1 MKVDRPE
8 LLMRENWGPK
18 SKLAQRMLLLVVLA
32 TCLPIFA
39 QQSSTTHDTPG
50 ASSSKEYVG
59 NEPCASCHAE
69 IYKSYANTAM
79 AHASGPAIK
88 ELIPGDFTH
97 ALSGVHYRVYADAK
111 GAWLSFE
118 RPGDPAVNGKR
129 QLLYFIGSGH
139 RGRTY
144 LFSVD
149 GFAFESP
156 INWYAQ
162 KRVWDMAPAYQ
173 SAREIP
179 MTLPA
184 LPACLACHTSNMKAP
199 APGTENKYSLPL
211 FARAGITCERCHGPG
226 AAHTTSKGGAIINPS
241 KLAPA
246 RRDDVCMQCHLEGNV
261 AIEQPGKHLYEFQ
274 PGDNLSDFTH
284 YFVFADDGSRSLRAL
299 SQTEALAQSVCKR
312 KSGNAMS
319 CTSCHDPHATPAAE
333 EKVSYY
339 RNKCLACH
347 GAALGANHHADK
359 PDCKQCHMPAV
370 ASEDVAHTQATDH
383 RILRLPAMPLQNLT
397 SQAAPRLI
405 RFPAASGAEN
415 TRDLALAWASLAEGG
430 ITSAVAEAETRLRR
444 AVKEKLD
451 DPALLTALG
460 FIEQKKGKVA
470 EARRDYQHALE
481 IDPLANE
488 AAGNLGVIEAQEGH
502 MERAVFLWQQAF
514 ERVPGKSAVGM
525 NLAQIYCSSAQ
536 FDQARAYTRRV
547 LQFNPDLPEAKALMR
562 SLSADPPKCTTR

>member
-1 MKVDRPE
+1 
-8 LLMRENWGPK
+8 MRENRIPN
-18 SKLAQRMLLLVVLA
+18 STLAQRMLLLVVLA
-32 TCLPIFA
+32 VYLPIFA
-39 QQSSTTHDTPG
+39 QQSSSTHDMP
-50 ASSSKEYVG
+50 ASSSPNEYVG

-69 IYKSYANTAM
+69 IYMSYAKTAM
-79 AHASGPAIK
+79 AHASGPAIQ
-88 ELIPGDFTH
+88 ELLPGDFTH
-97 ALSGVHYRVYADAK
+97 APSRVHYRVYADGE

-184 LPACLACHTSNMKAP
+184 VSACLACHTSNMKAP
-199 APGTENKYSLPL
+199 EPGTENRYTLPL
-211 FARAGITCERCHGPG
+211 FAHAGITCERCHGPG
-226 AAHTTSKGGAIINPS
+226 AAHSTSKGAIINPS
-241 KLAPA
+241 KLSPA

-299 SQTEALAQSVCKR
+299 SQSEALAQSMCKR
-312 KSGNAMS
+312 KSGDAMS

-347 GAALGANHHADK
+347 GAALGAKHHADK
-359 PDCKQCHMPAV
+359 PDCRQCHMPAV

-383 RILRLPAMPLQNLT
+383 RILRLPAMPLQNLGST
-397 SQAAPRLI
+397 APPRLV
-405 RFPAASGAEN
+405 RFPAVSGVDD

-430 ITSAVAEAETRLRR
+430 MTSAVAEAESRLRK
-444 AVKEKLD
+444 AVKEKPD

-460 FIEQKKGKVA
+460 FIEQKRGKLA

-502 MERAVFLWQQAF
+502 MERAVSLWQQVF
-514 ERVPGKSAVGM
+514 VRVPGKSAVGM
-525 NLAQIYCSSAQ
+525 NLAQVYCSSAQ
-536 FDQARAYTRRV
+536 FDQARAYTQRV
-547 LQFNPDLPEAKALMR
+547 LQFNPDLSEAKALIR
-562 SLSADPPKCTTR
+562 SLSADPPKCAAR

>member
-1 MKVDRPE
+1 MDWPESLMKEKREPE
-8 LLMRENWGPK
+8 
-18 SKLAQRMLLLVVLA
+18 SKLGQRMLLLAVLA
-32 TCLPIFA
+32 TYLPIFA
-39 QQSSTTHDTPG
+39 QQSSTTHGTPA
-50 ASSSKEYVG
+50 ASSPKEYVG

-69 IYKSYANTAM
+69 IYKSYARTAM
-79 AHASGPAIK
+79 AHASGPASQ

-97 ALSGVHYRVYADAK
+97 AASGVHYRVYSDAE

-118 RPGDPAVNGKR
+118 RPGDPAVSGKR
-129 QLLYFIGSGH
+129 QLQYFIGSGR

-144 LFSVD
+144 LFSVE

-184 LPACLACHTSNMKAP
+184 LPACLGCHTSNMKPP

-211 FARAGITCERCHGPG
+211 FAHAGITCERCHGPG
-226 AAHTTSKGGAIINPS
+226 AAHATSKGAIINPS

-246 RRDDVCMQCHLEGNV
+246 RRDDICMQCHLEGNV

-274 PGDNLSDFTH
+274 PGDNLADYTH

-299 SQTEALAQSVCKR
+299 SQSEALAQSVCKR
-312 KSGNAMS
+312 KAGDAMS
-319 CTSCHDPHATPAAE
+319 CTSCHDPHANPATD

-347 GAALGANHHADK
+347 GAELGAKHHAGK
-359 PDCKQCHMPAV
+359 PDCRQCHMPAV

-383 RILRLPAMPLQNLT
+383 RILRLPAMPLQNLG
-397 SQAAPRLI
+397 SSAAPRLV
-405 RFPAASGAEN
+405 RFPGVSGAED

-430 ITSAVAEAETRLRR
+430 MASALAEAETRLRR
-444 AVKEKLD
+444 AVKEKPD

-460 FIEQKKGKVA
+460 FIEQKHGRRA
-470 EARRDYQHALE
+470 EARKDYEHALE
-481 IDPLANE
+481 IDPLDNE
-488 AAGNLGVIEAQEGH
+488 AAGNLGVIDAQEGH
-502 MERAVFLWQQAF
+502 MERAVSLWQQAF

-525 NLAQIYCSSAQ
+525 NLAQVYCSSAQ

-562 SLSADPPKCTTR
+562 SLNADPPKCAAR

>member
-1 MKVDRPE
+1 
-8 LLMRENWGPK
+8 MRENRGTK

-32 TCLPIFA
+32 AYLPIFA
-39 QQSSTTHDTPG
+39 QQSSTTHETPDT
-50 ASSSKEYVG
+50 SSVKDYVG

-69 IYKSYANTAM
+69 IYKSYARTAM
-79 AHASGPAIK
+79 AHASGSAIQ

-97 ALSGVHYRVYADAK
+97 APSGVHYRVYSDAE

-118 RPGDPAVNGKR
+118 RSGDPAVNGKR
-129 QLLYFIGSGH
+129 QLQYFIGSGR

-149 GFAFESP
+149 GFTFESP

-173 SAREIP
+173 SAQEIP

-211 FARAGITCERCHGPG
+211 FAHAGITCERCHGAG
-226 AAHTTSKGGAIINPS
+226 AAHTTSKGAIINSS

-261 AIEQPGKHLYEFQ
+261 AIEQPGKHLYEFR

-299 SQTEALAQSVCKR
+299 SQSEALAQSVCKR
-312 KSGNAMS
+312 KSGDAMS

-347 GAALGANHHADK
+347 GAALGAKHHAEK
-359 PDCKQCHMPAV
+359 PDCRQCHMPAV

-383 RILRLPAMPLQNLT
+383 RILRLPAMPLQNPG
-397 SQAAPRLI
+397 SPAAPRLI
-405 RFPAASGAEN
+405 RFPAASGAED

-430 ITSAVAEAETRLRR
+430 MASAAAEAESRLRK
-444 AVKEKLD
+444 AVKEKPD

-460 FIEQKKGKVA
+460 FIEQKRGKRA
-470 EARRDYQHALE
+470 EARKDYEHALE
-481 IDPLANE
+481 IDPLDNE

-502 MERAVFLWQQAF
+502 IERAVALWQQAF
-514 ERVPGKSAVGM
+514 ERVPGKSVVGM
-525 NLAQIYCSSAQ
+525 NLAQVYCSSAQ

-562 SLSADPPKCTTR
+562 SLSADPPKCAAR

>member
-1 MKVDRPE
+1 MK
-8 LLMRENWGPK
+8 ENRGPK
-18 SKLAQRMLLLVVLA
+18 STLAQRMLLLVVLA
-32 TCLPIFA
+32 AYLPIFA
-39 QQSSTTHDTPG
+39 QQSSTTLGTPA
-50 ASSSKEYVG
+50 ASSPKEYVG
-59 NEPCASCHAE
+59 NEPCASCHAG
-69 IYKSYANTAM
+69 IYKSYAKTAM
-79 AHASGPAIK
+79 AHASGPAIQ

-97 ALSGVHYRVYADAK
+97 APSGVRYRVYSDAE

-118 RPGDPAVNGKR
+118 RPGDPAVNSKR
-129 QLLYFIGSGH
+129 QLQYFIGSGR

-144 LFSVD
+144 LFSVE

-184 LPACLACHTSNMKAP
+184 LPACLACHTSNMRAP

-211 FARAGITCERCHGPG
+211 FAHAGITCERCHGPG
-226 AAHTTSKGGAIINPS
+226 AAHATSKGAIINPS

-261 AIEQPGKHLYEFQ
+261 AIEQPGKHLYQFQ

-312 KSGNAMS
+312 KAGDAMS
-319 CTSCHDPHATPAAE
+319 CTSCHDPHANPSAE

-347 GAALGANHHADK
+347 GAALGAKHHAEK
-359 PDCKQCHMPAV
+359 PDCRQCHMPAV

-383 RILRLPAMPLQNLT
+383 RILRLPAMPLQNLG
-397 SQAAPRLI
+397 SPPAPRLV
-405 RFPAASGAEN
+405 RFPAVSGVED
-415 TRDLALAWASLAEGG
+415 TRDLALAWASLAESGM
-430 ITSAVAEAETRLRR
+430 TFALAEAETRLRR
-444 AVKEKLD
+444 AVKEKPD
-451 DPALLTALG
+451 DSALLTALG
-460 FIEQKKGKVA
+460 FIEQKRGKRA
-470 EARRDYQHALE
+470 EARKDYEHALE

-488 AAGNLGVIEAQEGH
+488 VAGNLGVIEAQEGH
-502 MERAVFLWQQAF
+502 MERAVALWKQAF

-525 NLAQIYCSSAQ
+525 NLAQVYCSSAQ

-547 LQFNPDLPEAKALMR
+547 LQFNPDLPEAKSLMR
-562 SLSADPPKCTTR
+562 SLSTDPPKCAAR

>member
-1 MKVDRPE
+1 
-8 LLMRENWGPK
+8 
-18 SKLAQRMLLLVVLA
+18 
-32 TCLPIFA
+32 
-39 QQSSTTHDTPG
+39 
-50 ASSSKEYVG
+50 
-59 NEPCASCHAE
+59 
-69 IYKSYANTAM
+69 M
-79 AHASGPAIK
+79 AHASGSAIQ

-97 ALSGVHYRVYADAK
+97 APSGVHYRVYSDAE

-118 RPGDPAVNGKR
+118 RSGDPAVNGKR
-129 QLLYFIGSGH
+129 QLQYFIGSGR

-149 GFAFESP
+149 GFTFESP

-173 SAREIP
+173 SAQEIP

-211 FARAGITCERCHGPG
+211 FAHAGITCERCHGAG
-226 AAHTTSKGGAIINPS
+226 AAHATSKGAIIDSS

-261 AIEQPGKHLYEFQ
+261 AIEQPGKHLYEFR

-299 SQTEALAQSVCKR
+299 SQSEALAQSVCKR
-312 KSGNAMS
+312 KSGDAMS

-347 GAALGANHHADK
+347 GAALGAKHHAEK
-359 PDCKQCHMPAV
+359 PDCRQCHMPAV

-383 RILRLPAMPLQNLT
+383 RILPLPAMPLQNPG
-397 SQAAPRLI
+397 SPAAPRLI
-405 RFPAASGAEN
+405 RFPAASGAED

-430 ITSAVAEAETRLRR
+430 MASAAAEAESRLRK
-444 AVKEKLD
+444 AVKEKPD

-460 FIEQKKGKVA
+460 FIEQKRGKRA
-470 EARRDYQHALE
+470 EARKDYEHALE
-481 IDPLANE
+481 IDPLDNE

-502 MERAVFLWQQAF
+502 MERAVALWQQAF
-514 ERVPGKSAVGM
+514 ERVPGKSVVGM
-525 NLAQIYCSSAQ
+525 NLAQVYCSSAQ

-562 SLSADPPKCTTR
+562 SLSADPPKCAAR